1 MLHVY
6 VVLLLAALCHA
17 FYLPGVA
24 PTDYEDGEKV
34 PLLVNALTPRQ
45 ILSESGQLESVVP
58 YDYYY
63 ELFNFCQPLGGAQK
77 QSESLGSILFGD
89 RIFNSPFELHM
100 KEDKQCEQLC
110 PNRPVYDVFSA
121 RFTNKKILQGYA
133 QNWFIDG
140 LPAGRQL
147 RGQEGQFFA
156 GFELGQI
163 ETRNADNTDD
173 VDDNT
178 DDDSGASEKRDEESD
193 IAYLNNHYDIT
204 VEYHTTKQGKHRVVG
219 VEILPQSMDRSG
231 EEDDLCAEGFSKL
244 HLSTDPDTKQQVLFT
259 YSVTW
264 KHSDTPWATRWDK
277 YLQVHNP
284 QVQWFAIIN
293 SAIVVTLLATTVAT
307 VLTRALRKDIASY
320 NEIDLS
326 EEVQEDSGW
335 KLVHGDVFR
344 TPKNRMILSAFLGSG
359 AQMFVMCGLTVFF
372 AVIGFLS
379 PSNRGALGTA
389 FILFYS
395 LSGFVG
401 GFVSRKFYNT
411 MGGENVK
418 MNLLLTPVLIPSI
431 IFAAFIGLNFFLIA
445 YNSAGAVPF
454 GTMLALVAVWFAI
467 SVPLSIAG
475 GFIAKTPFS
484 VPVKTNQI
492 PRQIPQ
498 QPFYL
503 EKVPSV
509 AIAGILP
516 FVAIFVEL
524 YFIVSSIW
532 FHRMFYM
539 FGFLF
544 LSYGLML
551 VSTVVVTVLMI
562 YLLLCSEN
570 YHWQWRSFFIA
581 GSCAFYVYA
590 HALLFLINKLALGS
604 FTSNILYLG
613 YSAIISLI
621 MFVLLG
627 TVGYTCSFFFVRKIY
642 TAIKI
647 D

>member
-1 MLHVY
+1 MLHAY

-24 PTDYEDGEKV
+24 PTDYEEGDKV

-45 ILSESGQLESVVP
+45 ILSESHQLESVVP

-63 ELFNFCQPLGGAQK
+63 ELFAFCKPPGGPEK
-77 QSESLGSILFGD
+77 QSESLGSIIFGD
-89 RIFNSPFELHM
+89 RIFNSPFQLNM
-100 KEDKQCEQLC
+100 KEDKKCEVLC
-110 PNRPVYDVFSA
+110 PNKPVYDYFSA
-121 RFTNKKILQGYA
+121 KFTNKKILQGYA

-140 LPAGRQL
+140 LPAG
-147 RGQEGQFFA
+147 QELTNGQFFA
-156 GFELGQI
+156 GFGLGQFQD
-163 ETRNADNTDD
+163 RNADNTDD
-173 VDDNT
+173 VDDPE
-178 DDDSGASEKRDEESD
+178 DDVAEKRDEESA
-193 IAYLNNHYDIT
+193 IAYINNHYDIT

-219 VEILPQSMDRSG
+219 VEVYPRSLDRSG
-231 EEDDLCAEGFSKL
+231 QEEDLCADSYPPL
-244 HLSTDPDTKQQVLFT
+244 HLREAADSEQEVLFT

-264 KHSDTPWATRWDK
+264 KHSATPWATRWDK

-284 QVQWFAIIN
+284 QVQWFSIIN
-293 SAIVVTLLATTVAT
+293 SAIVVTLLTTTVAT
-307 VLTRALRKDIASY
+307 VLMRALRKDIASY

-344 TPKNRMILSAFLGSG
+344 APKNRMMLCAFLGSG
-359 AQMFVMCGLTVFF
+359 AQMFVMTGLTVLF

-401 GFVSRKFYNT
+401 GYVSRRFYNT

-418 MNLLLTPVLIPSI
+418 LNLLMTPLIIPGV
-431 IFAAFIGLNFFLIA
+431 IFAAFVGLNFFLIA
-445 YNSAGAVPF
+445 YKSAGAVPF

-475 GFIAKTPFS
+475 GFVAKTPFS

-498 QPFYL
+498 QPMYL
-503 EKVPSV
+503 KKIPSV
-509 AIAGILP
+509 VLAGILP
-516 FVAIFVEL
+516 FAAIFVEL
-524 YFIVSSIW
+524 YFIVTSIW
-532 FHRMFYM
+532 FHRMYYM

-544 LSYGLML
+544 LSYGLMI
-551 VSTVVVTVLMI
+551 VTTVVVTVLMV
-562 YLLLCSEN
+562 YFLLCAEN

-581 GSCAFYVYA
+581 GSCSFYIYL
-590 HALLFLINKLALGS
+590 HALMFLVNKLALGS

-613 YSAIISLI
+613 YSAIISLVV
-621 MFVLLG
+621 FVLLG
-627 TVGYTCSFFFVRKIY
+627 TVGYACSFFFVRKIY
-642 TAIKI
+642 TEIKI